1 MAKRKKSTGKPDA
14 TSANVG
20 YEAQLWQ
27 MADALRGSMDAAE
40 YKHVVLGLI
49 FLKYISDA
57 FEEQHAKLVAE
68 QKSGADPE
76 DPDEYRALSIF
87 WVPPEARWTHLS
99 AQAKQSTIGRL
110 VDDAMAG
117 IERDN
122 SALKGVLPK
131 DYARPAL
138 DKTRL
143 GQLIDMVSNIQVG
156 DEEARAKDVLGRVY
170 EYFLEKFALAEGRKG
185 GEFLTPHSV
194 VNLLV
199 EMIEPYRGRVY
210 DPCCG
215 SGGMFVQSLKFIRA
229 HANGNGNGKAGGGKP
244 KADISIYG
252 QESNY
257 TTWRLAKMNLA
268 IRGIDGQIAHGDTFH
283 ADRHPDLKADFI
295 LANPPF
301 NISDWGGERLGQD
314 KRWQY
319 GPPPKG
325 NANYAWVQ
333 HIVHHLAPAGV
344 AGFVLANGSMSS
356 NQSGEGEIRKN
367 LVEAGLVDCMVA
379 LPGQLFYSTQIPAC
393 LWFLARDRK
402 NGKFRDR
409 RGQVLFIDARKL
421 GRMADRTHRELT
433 DEDIARI
440 ATTYHAWRGE
450 KDAGEYADVPGFCK
464 SAELSEVRKHGH
476 VLTPGRYVGAEAQ
489 EDDSEPFEEKMKRL
503 TATLRQQQAEAAKL
517 DAAIAANLK
526 ELGYGR

>member
-1 MAKRKKSTGKPDA
+1 MATKKSKPNDSA
-14 TSANVG
+14 ANVG

-40 YKHVVLGLI
+40 YKHVCLGLL

-57 FEEQHAKLVAE
+57 FEEKHAALLAE
-68 QKSGADPE
+68 KAEGADPE
-76 DPDEYRALSIF
+76 DPDEYRAQSIF
-87 WVPPEARWTHLS
+87 WVPPEARWLHLK
-99 AQAKQSTIGRL
+99 AQARQATIGQL

-122 SALKGVLPK
+122 VGLKGVLPK

-138 DKTRL
+138 DKLRL
-143 GQLIDMVSNIQVG
+143 GQLIDMISNIRVG
-156 DEEARAKDVLGRVY
+156 DQASRAKDVLGRVY
-170 EYFLEKFALAEGRKG
+170 EYFLAQFAGAEGKKG
-185 GEFLTPHSV
+185 GEFYTPRCV
-194 VNLLV
+194 VKLLV
-199 EMIEPYRGRVY
+199 EMLEPYRGRVY

-215 SGGMFVQSLKFIRA
+215 SSGMFVQSVEFIRA
-229 HANGNGNGKAGGGKP
+229 HAKGNGHGGNTSAKA

-257 TTWRLAKMNLA
+257 TTWRLARMNLA
-268 IRGIDGQIAHGDTFH
+268 IRGIDSGQIAQGDTFH
-283 ADRHPDLKADFI
+283 NDRHPDLKADFI

-301 NISDWGGERLGQD
+301 NISDWGGERLQGD

-319 GPPPKG
+319 GAPPAG
-325 NANYAWVQ
+325 NANFAWVQ

-356 NQSGEGEIRKN
+356 NQSGEGEIRKS
-367 LVEAGLVDCMVA
+367 LIEADLVDCMVA

-409 RGQVLFIDARKL
+409 RGQVLFIDARRL
-421 GRMADRTHRELT
+421 GRMADRTHKELT
-433 DEDIARI
+433 DDDIARI

-450 KDAGEYADVPGFCK
+450 QDAGEYADIASFCK
-464 SAELSEVRKHGH
+464 SAPLDEVRKHGH
-476 VLTPGRYVGAEAQ
+476 VLTPGRYVGAEAL
-489 EDDSEPFEEKMKRL
+489 EIDAEPFAEKMKRL
-503 TATLRQQQAEAAKL
+503 AATLRQQQAEAAKQ
-517 DAAIAANLK
+517 DAAIALNLK
-526 ELGYGR
+526 ELGYGG